1 MEISKGYYLGYL
13 QGKHYIN
20 NGKELIYLVS
30 KTLQAAQKEANLI
43 LKTK

>member
-13 QGKHYIN
+13 KGQHYIN
-20 NGKELIYLVS
+20 NGKELIFLVS

-43 LKTK
+43 IKNK